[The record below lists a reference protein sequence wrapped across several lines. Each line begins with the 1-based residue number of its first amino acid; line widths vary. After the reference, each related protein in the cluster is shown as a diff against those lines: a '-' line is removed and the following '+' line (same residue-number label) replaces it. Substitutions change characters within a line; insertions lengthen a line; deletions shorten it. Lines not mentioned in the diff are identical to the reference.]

1 MYRLEGFRCLQVR
14 DTNKYKVKFGD
25 IFSVINC
32 ESPKVISFDSCRC
45 MEISSIAALLRIK
58 SLEKVKAWATCDI

>member
-1 MYRLEGFRCLQVR
+1 MYNFQSWTILF
-14 DTNKYKVKFGD
+14 
-25 IFSVINC
+25 NC

-58 SLEKVKAWATCDI
+58 SLEKVKAWATCAI